1 MPIRVVTDSACDL
14 PQALADQLGIRI
26 VPLTV
31 RFGREEFVDRL
42 DLTPAEFWARCADS
56 PVLPETA
63 APAPGQ
69 FELAYRGLVDEGAD
83 GVVVVSLSSQLSGT
97 MQSAQLAANAV
108 FGDIPVDV
116 VDSRSVTTG
125 LGMIAV
131 AAARLARQGAKLEE
145 VAGLARDLA
154 RRTHVWATL
163 DTLDNLRK
171 GGRIGGAKA
180 FVASALAI
188 KPIIEVRHGQVE
200 DAGRQRTRSRALAQL
215 VEKVRGAGPLEAL
228 AVLHA
233 DTPDVDAFV
242 AQLAPLAP
250 GPIMVTEVGAVIG
263 THCGPQAIGV
273 ALQTSSLPHLV

>member
-69 FELAYRGLVDEGAD
+69 FELTYRRLVGEGAD

-131 AAARLARQGAKLEE
+131 AAAKLARQGAKLEE

-163 DTLDNLRK
+163 DTLDYLRK
-171 GGRIGGAKA
+171 GGRIGGGKA
-180 FVASALAI
+180 LVASALAI

-263 THCGPQAIGV
+263 THCGPRAIGV
-273 ALQTSSLPHLV
+273 ALQTSSIPNLI

>member
-1 MPIRVVTDSACDL
+1 MPIRIVTDSACDL

-26 VPLTV
+26 VPLTI
-31 RFGREEFVDRL
+31 RFGRDEFVDRL

-69 FELAYRGLVDEGAD
+69 FELAYRSLVDEGAD
-83 GVVVVSLSSQLSGT
+83 GVVVVAMSSQLSGT

-108 FGDIPVDV
+108 FGEIPVDV

-154 RRTHVWATL
+154 RRTYVWATL
-163 DTLDNLRK
+163 DTLDYLKK

-180 FVASALAI
+180 LLASALAI
-188 KPIIEVRHGQVE
+188 KPIIVVRHGQVE
-200 DAGRQRTRSRALAQL
+200 DGGRQRTRSRALAQL
-215 VEKVRGAGPLEAL
+215 VEKVRGAGPLESL

-242 AQLAPLAP
+242 AELAPLAP

-273 ALQTSSLPHLV
+273 ALQTSSTPGLH

>member
-263 THCGPQAIGV
+263 THCGPRAIGV

>member
-26 VPLTV
+26 VPLTI

-108 FGDIPVDV
+108 YGDIPVDV

-163 DTLDNLRK
+163 DTLDYLKK

-180 FVASALAI
+180 LFASALAI

-200 DAGRQRTRSRALAQL
+200 DGGRQRTRSRALAQL
-215 VEKVRGAGPLEAL
+215 VEKVRTAGPLEAL

-242 AQLAPLAP
+242 AELAPLAP

-273 ALQTSSLPHLV
+273 ALQTASPPHLA